1 MRELGRN
8 AGRSD
13 SQAVLRSAWQEESGV
28 LSEHQEGCQILHPG
42 FYAFFR
48 TQLKHKDKPATRCHL
63 SARCSEMESWIPLQP
78 TAKSQS
84 ALHRERVWKAWL
96 DPTQIL
102 PHRFPKWCQVNN
114 LPGYLNVQV
123 WIPFHLLMRNLSC
136 RPSGMLLRNLLF

>member
-1 MRELGRN
+1 MRELKWN

-28 LSEHQEGCQILHPG
+28 PSEHQEGYQILRPG
-42 FYAFFR
+42 FYAFIR
-48 TQLKHKDKPATRCHL
+48 TQFRHKDKPAAPCHL
-63 SARCSEMESWIPLQP
+63 PTRCSEMESWIPLQP
-78 TAKSQS
+78 TAKSQL

-96 DPTQIL
+96 DPTQIP
-102 PHRFPKWCQVNN
+102 PHRFSKWCQVNN
-114 LPGYLNVQV
+114 PPGYLSVQV